1 MVTGASSG
9 FGAEIVRVLRAEG
22 WDVLAGARRVERL
35 EALSEETGC
44 RFARL
49 DVTDPYSVTDFA
61 AGCDTVHLLVN
72 NAGGAFGFETIAEAD
87 DTRWRDMYETNVL
100 GTVRMTKAFL
110 PALRASG
117 DGLIIN
123 IGSIAGIETYPRGGG
138 YTAAKHALRAVS
150 ETLRLELHGEPI
162 RITEIAPGAAETEF
176 SLVRFD
182 GDAEKAAAVYQG
194 MQPLTAQDIAAC
206 VQWIASL
213 PSHVNIDHL
222 VVKPRA
228 QARATMVHRERA

>member
-35 EALSEETGC
+35 EALSEETDC

-49 DVTDPYSVTDFA
+49 DVTDPASVTDFA
-61 AGCDTVHLLVN
+61 TGCDSVHLLVN

-87 DTRWRDMYETNVL
+87 DTHWRDMYETNVL

-228 QARATMVHRERA
+228 QARATMVHRERP